1 MVIWDLPFEVKIYI
15 TYKIRE
21 KKMKMKEYKY
31 LFKAKESGE
40 RDYLCVI
47 EWEVRQGMLLK
58 FLLVQRYCENIPSF
72 LPFL

>member
-31 LFKAKESGE
+31 LFKGKESGE
-40 RDYLCVI
+40 RD
-47 EWEVRQGMLLK
+47 
-58 FLLVQRYCENIPSF
+58 
-72 LPFL
+72 